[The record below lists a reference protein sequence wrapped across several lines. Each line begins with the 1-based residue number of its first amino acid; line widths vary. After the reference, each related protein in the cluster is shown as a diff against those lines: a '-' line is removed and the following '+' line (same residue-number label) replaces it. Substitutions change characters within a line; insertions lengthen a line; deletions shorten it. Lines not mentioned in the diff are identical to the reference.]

1 MPHYQRIGTAHR
13 VAGVILFTGRL
24 TRHERPE
31 MTGRTTTLIQEADG
45 IARFPVFAP
54 RDDMQ
59 NWLHLYDPA
68 VLTALAI
75 YFSELP
81 NTVVASEVPV
91 GPDLSNRN
99 DIRIPDLLV
108 AFDCDRDLIEERRG
122 YPLELLGRPPDFVL
136 EVASPST
143 GVRDYTDN
151 RLDYARYGIPEY
163 WRFDPSGGDFY
174 GVGLAGDRLVDGEY
188 EPIEVE
194 QLGEG
199 AWRGYS
205 EVLGLH
211 VCWEQGRLRFFDSV
225 NEVYLLSHQ
234 EEAARAEAEAQ
245 GRRDAVARA
254 DNAEAERSR
263 EAAARLDAEAEVR
276 QLRARLEEL
285 GEGR

>member
-1 MPHYQRIGTAHR
+1 
-13 VAGVILFTGRL
+13 
-24 TRHERPE
+24 
-31 MTGRTTTLIQEADG
+31 MTSRTTTLTQEADG

-68 VLTALAI
+68 VLTALSI
-75 YFSELP
+75 YFAELP
-81 NTVVASEVPV
+81 DTVVASEVPV
-91 GPDLSNRN
+91 GPDLSDRD

-122 YPLELLGRPPDFVL
+122 YPLELLERPPDFVL

-143 GVRDYTDN
+143 GVRDYTDK
-151 RLDYARYGIPEY
+151 RLDYARYGILEY

-174 GVGLAGDRLVDGEY
+174 DVALAGDRLLDGEY

-199 AWRGYS
+199 NWRGYS

-211 VCWEQGRLRFFDSV
+211 ICWDQGRLRFLDSV

-234 EEAARAEAEAQ
+234 EEAE

-254 DNAEAERSR
+254 DR
-263 EAAARLDAEAEVR
+263 EAAARRDAESERNREAAARQDAESEVR
-276 QLRARLEEL
+276 RLRARLEEL
-285 GEGR
+285 GEER